1 MNMHVDVAEF
11 AVQELARKR
20 GLFGKLVLALRAMF
34 SITKVEKG
42 SWADGARGLQCCSD
56 TIDRK
61 SASRGAKAPLPQSIS
76 SL

>member
-42 SWADGARGLQCCSD
+42 SWADGARGF
-56 TIDRK
+56 
-61 SASRGAKAPLPQSIS
+61 
-76 SL
+76 